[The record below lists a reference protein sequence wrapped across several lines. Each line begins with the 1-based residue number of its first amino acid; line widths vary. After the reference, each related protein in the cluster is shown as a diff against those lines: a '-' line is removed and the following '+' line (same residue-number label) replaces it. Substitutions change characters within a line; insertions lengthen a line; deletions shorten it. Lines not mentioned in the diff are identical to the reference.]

1 MEFRLS
7 VKYRIRCVWR
17 LGSAC
22 ASKKYF
28 HITLFSCYF
37 SGRSFCGSEGNTT
50 YIELLVALDNLK
62 ANSPP
67 IHAE

>member
-22 ASKKYF
+22 ASRKIFSHYF
-28 HITLFSCYF
+28 VFVLLFRTL
-37 SGRSFCGSEGNTT
+37 FCGSEGNTT
-50 YIELLVALDNLK
+50 YIELFVALGNLK

-67 IHAE
+67 THAG